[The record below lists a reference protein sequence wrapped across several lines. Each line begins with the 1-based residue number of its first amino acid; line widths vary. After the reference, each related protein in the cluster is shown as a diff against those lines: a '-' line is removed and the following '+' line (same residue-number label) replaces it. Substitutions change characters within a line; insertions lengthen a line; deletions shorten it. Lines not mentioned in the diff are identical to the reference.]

1 MLPTELFKL
10 RSLSHLGL
18 VCKVQVSPPP
28 QRQKLSWAVPGR
40 MQVGNT
46 LHPLESEFLG
56 HQVQEHFEG
65 PGHGYL
71 GIHQVLQSDLGT
83 SPETDPLPQAP

>member
-18 VCKVQVSPPP
+18 VCQSASQSPTP
-28 QRQKLSWAVPGR
+28 RQKVSWAVPEQDAGEKHSAR
-40 MQVGNT
+40 
-46 LHPLESEFLG
+46 LESEFLG

-71 GIHQVLQSDLGT
+71 GIHHMLQG
-83 SPETDPLPQAP
+83 DPGNFI